1 MRGCEPTRFTLRF
14 GFVPLSIPLGRG
26 RLPAGVRR
34 DGAVVGGR
42 ILQGFVVV
50 DRRAEAV
57 AVVP

>member
-1 MRGCEPTRFTLRF
+1 MRSASQPGFTLRF
-14 GFVPLSIPLGRG
+14 GFVPHSIPLGRG